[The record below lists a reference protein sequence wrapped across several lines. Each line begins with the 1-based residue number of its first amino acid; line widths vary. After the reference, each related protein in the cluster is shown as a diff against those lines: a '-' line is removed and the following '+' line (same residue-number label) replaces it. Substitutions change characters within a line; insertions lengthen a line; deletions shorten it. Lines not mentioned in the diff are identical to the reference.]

1 VARGDD
7 KSVTRVV
14 QELWQL
20 TRDYARQETLD
31 PLKNLGNYLKFGLPG
46 ALLVATGV
54 LFFSLAILRGLQQVT
69 PLTTGWWWWV
79 PYLAATAFLVVVA
92 ALCGRGIKTTMTTT
106 SDRDSQRSN
115 KAPVERPITA
125 AEERS

>member
-1 VARGDD
+1 MARGDD
-7 KSVTRVV
+7 KSVTQVA

-54 LFFSLAILRGLQQVT
+54 LFVGLAILRGLQQVT
-69 PLTTGWWWWV
+69 ALTTGWWWWV
-79 PYLAATAFLVVVA
+79 PYLASTVFLIVVA
-92 ALCGRGIKTTMTTT
+92 ALCGRGIKTTMTAS
-106 SDRDSQRSN
+106 SDRGSQQST
-115 KAPVERPITA
+115 KAHLERPITA